1 MLHRGLLY
9 LHPGHPRSSSD
20 GKKTSDV
27 FSITGQETLG
37 GPRPAPLDSCPA
49 ARAWPDPQPRAGSP
63 VRRLLRDGQS
73 PIVQVLQVSR
83 GAGRQHSSPVR
94 VRREAGQ
101 AVTNSSAKMGQGKKN
116 KACAAERGA
125 GALPTG
131 AGPAPPQ
138 VLLKHCC
145 LFGLAAVAHT
155 EHAWQGGSC
164 GQVCGV
170 SISPRAAG
178 SRPLPSSEGLAFHK
192 SVCIICFP
200 VEKNY
205 CQNSKGLICITLNLQ
220 GVLAFFV
227 LAFKMRQKQEGGSYV
242 RGTDPPA

>member
-1 MLHRGLLY
+1 MR
-9 LHPGHPRSSSD
+9 
-20 GKKTSDV
+20 
-27 FSITGQETLG
+27 
-37 GPRPAPLDSCPA
+37 
-49 ARAWPDPQPRAGSP
+49 W
-63 VRRLLRDGQS
+63 LLRDGQS

-83 GAGRQHSSPVR
+83 GAGRQHSSPAR

-116 KACAAERGA
+116 KACAAEPGA

-145 LFGLAAVAHT
+145 LFGLAAAAHT

-227 LAFKMRQKQEGGSYV
+227 LAFKMSQKQEGGSYV